1 MEDLFSGNY
10 IGGGLPFC
18 CEMMG
23 GAVYVT
29 LPNKEDYRLSME
41 NIRHLPPTQYPG
53 ITIIF
58 MIQGEATVKS
68 SVTEHHLR
76 EDDLLVI
83 NHNEKH
89 TVQSTQDNVMIV
101 LHIAGHFFAL
111 HYEEYFH
118 CQFHCSPNEMDYGRE
133 HMVGILR
140 RHLSEMIISSSK
152 NDARSNL
159 EIQSNLYRTMLLLT
173 QFFKREVS
181 LKKGDELY
189 DERITHIINYMEQN
203 YNEPLTLK
211 EVAEREYL
219 SVSYLSRYF
228 KKMTGVGFLQYLN
241 QIRLK
246 HSLED
251 LIYTTDSISQIA
263 INNGFFSA
271 KNFST
276 IFKATYGQTP
286 SQYRQEHPTRKR
298 GDTEELVY
306 STEIES
312 LVLTPEILGQ
322 LSKYIEAADTNQIL
336 NEVEFVKREIRLDSK
351 KAIDVAASNHI
362 LVIGELKELLKDNV
376 RRQVLLSKQEL
387 RITHIGIR
395 NLIYGRTLLPEVE
408 TDELIA
414 TSSPYVNVDIT
425 LQFLR
430 EQDLDLFIRIE
441 YQEISKDEEKYF
453 KLLDDFLRHALNV
466 FGSGFVGR
474 WHVLYYDPQRTLV
487 PASELRRVYLRLHQ
501 TLKNRSSAIQV
512 GAYMPFSEQELKIS
526 ASHRWQLDEMDRID
540 FISYS
545 ANQNEVVDFE
555 NNEVAEFKET
565 QDYILSK
572 TLALKKYLKQHL
584 IYKPLFL
591 ITWNTLSGNTR
602 YTNGTFFRGAL
613 IMKTIFDLS
622 SEVDGIGFWI
632 NTELHEEDQPGRNI
646 SLDGLELFHYF
657 SGKRP
662 AYYAV
667 QFKERLKGKVIAQ
680 GNEYI
685 MTQNEEGYQLVLF
698 NRKNFNPRYSVE
710 EIFVRSLRK
719 ELHIHLFGLE
729 PGPYQIRKFIFDRSH
744 GALYSKWGE
753 LNSKYGQD
761 LEVMNY
767 IVQASLPTLELM
779 DDWINQDW
787 SFYAY
792 LDINAIHFIELRKI
806 YE

>member
-1 MEDLFSGNY
+1 
-10 IGGGLPFC
+10 
-18 CEMMG
+18 
-23 GAVYVT
+23 
-29 LPNKEDYRLSME
+29 
-41 NIRHLPPTQYPG
+41 
-53 ITIIF
+53 
-58 MIQGEATVKS
+58 
-68 SVTEHHLR
+68 
-76 EDDLLVI
+76 
-83 NHNEKH
+83 
-89 TVQSTQDNVMIV
+89 
-101 LHIAGHFFAL
+101 
-111 HYEEYFH
+111 
-118 CQFHCSPNEMDYGRE
+118 
-133 HMVGILR
+133 MVAILR

-152 NDARSNL
+152 NDASSNL
-159 EIQSNLYRTMLLLT
+159 EIQSNIFRTMLLLT
-173 QFFKREVS
+173 RFFKREIS
-181 LKKGDELY
+181 LKKGDEHY
-189 DERITHIINYMEQN
+189 DERITHIINYMEQK
-203 YNEPLTLK
+203 YDEPLTLK
-211 EVAEREYL
+211 EVAEHEYL

-246 HSLED
+246 HSLDD
-251 LIYTTDSISQIA
+251 LIYTTESISQIA
-263 INNGFFSA
+263 INNGFFST

-276 IFKATYGQTP
+276 IFKAAYGKTP

-298 GDTEELVY
+298 RDTESVAHV
-306 STEIES
+306 TEIKP
-312 LVLTPEILGQ
+312 LFLTPEILGR
-322 LSKYIEAADTNQIL
+322 LSKYIEAADNNQIL
-336 NEVEFVKREIRLDSK
+336 NEAEFVKREIPIDSK

-362 LVIGELKELLKDNV
+362 LVIGELKELLKENV
-376 RRQVLLSKQEL
+376 RRQILLSKQEI

-430 EQDLDLFIRIE
+430 EQNLDLFIRIE

-474 WHVLYYDPQRTLV
+474 WNVLYFDPQRTLV
-487 PASELRRVYLRLHQ
+487 PASELRRVYLRLQQ

-512 GAYMPFSEQELKIS
+512 GAFMPFSEQEFDIS

-545 ANQNEVVDFE
+545 ANQNEVVDFD
-555 NNEVAEFKET
+555 NYDVGEFKET
-565 QDYILSK
+565 EDYILSK
-572 TLALKKYLKQHL
+572 TLALKKFLKLHN

-622 SEVDGIGFWI
+622 SEVDSIGFWI
-632 NTELHEEDQPGRNI
+632 NTELHEEEQPGRNI

-680 GNEYI
+680 GNDYI

-719 ELHIHLFGLE
+719 ELHIHLSGLE